1 MTTIA
6 AINKA
11 IRADG
16 NKLVKLVTGDRN
28 TVFLMN
34 YKGRS
39 SSGAYPRSDVKEVP
53 LLKWQVRATMFGMG
67 S

>member
-1 MTTIA
+1 MSTIA

-16 NKLVKLVTGDRN
+16 NKLVKLVPGDRN

-34 YKGRS
+34 YKGRC
-39 SSGAYPRSDVKEVP
+39 SSGEYPRAEVKSVP
-53 LLKWQVRATMFGMG
+53 LWTWQARAAVIL
-67 S
+67 